1 MGDKGTVGPMASRRQ
16 REAASGSGQYFEPNP
31 SVRSRPGTVELR
43 LPDMDLELAT
53 DRGVFSAER
62 IDAGTELLLREHADP
77 PSSATTLL
85 DVGCGYGPI
94 AVALARRAPTATV
107 WAVDVNERA
116 LDLCRANAE
125 RHAVADRLR
134 AVTPDEVPADLRFDG
149 LWSNPPIRAGK
160 AHLHDLLDR
169 WLARLAPEAD
179 ARLVVHK
186 HLGADSLARWL
197 TTEGWTVERL
207 TSRAGYRILRV
218 GR

>member
-1 MGDKGTVGPMASRRQ
+1 MASRQQ
-16 REAASGSGQYFEPNP
+16 REAGRGSGQYFEPNP
-31 SVRSRPGTVELR
+31 SVRSRPGTVHLR
-43 LPDMDLELAT
+43 LPDMELELGT

-62 IDAGTELLLREHADP
+62 IDAGTELLLREHAVP
-77 PSSATTLL
+77 PAAATTLL

-94 AVALARRAPTATV
+94 AIGLARRAPTATV

-125 RHAVADRLR
+125 RHGVGNRVR
-134 AVTPDEVPADLRFDG
+134 AVTPDEVPADVRVEG

-160 AHLHDLLDR
+160 AHLHELLER
-169 WLARLAPEAD
+169 WMARLAPDAE

-218 GR
+218 AR